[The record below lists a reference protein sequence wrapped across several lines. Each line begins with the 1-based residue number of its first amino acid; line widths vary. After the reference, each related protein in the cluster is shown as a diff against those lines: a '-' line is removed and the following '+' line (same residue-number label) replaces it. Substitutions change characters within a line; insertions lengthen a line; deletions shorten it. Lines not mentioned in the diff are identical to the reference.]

1 MIPAVLPPEYVAQ
14 PAQAVISHP
23 PPLRM
28 GFHSDWAG
36 STENLKQEKIAKGGL
51 LLYGKPPKENKIC

>member
-14 PAQAVISHP
+14 PAQVVISHP

-36 STENLKQEKIAKGGL
+36 STENLKQENITKGGL
-51 LLYGKPPKENKIC
+51 SL